1 MLLHIFVQLL
11 MEHRRKNNRGYSS
24 ENVRNPVKKN
34 VCLLKGL
41 LRQDIQGKTADR
53 ISILM
58 KYFPNLQ
65 VVGWFAALPDVT
77 TERMQYLRRVH
88 LDNFA
93 GNMKTMYLI
102 NKAEKYENFY
112 LFENGDLKKQKG
124 YVCFYERNYEMQ
136 EYMLQKRGVKS
147 VEAPEKDKVMKS
159 IRAIINEKEEQKL
172 QKKMPFLCKVSIH
185 LWLSW

>member
-1 MLLHIFVQLL
+1 
-11 MEHRRKNNRGYSS
+11 MEWHY
-24 ENVRNPVKKN
+24 
-34 VCLLKGL
+34 
-41 LRQDIQGKTADR
+41 ADVE
-53 ISILM
+53 

-102 NKAEKYENFY
+102 NKAEKDENFY

-147 VEAPEKDKVMKS
+147 VEAPEKDKVMKQS
-159 IRAIINEKEEQKL
+159 VPL
-172 QKKMPFLCKVSIH
+172 LTKKKNRSFKRKCRFYVRYQFIYGGRGTGNRY
-185 LWLSW
+185 